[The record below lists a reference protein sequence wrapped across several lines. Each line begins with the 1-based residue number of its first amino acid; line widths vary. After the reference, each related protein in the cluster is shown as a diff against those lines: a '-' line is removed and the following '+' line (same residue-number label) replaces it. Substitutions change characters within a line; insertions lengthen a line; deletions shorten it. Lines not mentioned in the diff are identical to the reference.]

1 MYNYQFNRHNVGINK
16 LAQIH
21 FTIWCFPSCQNDTIP
36 LSRTRG
42 WSCLCRRRFCCF
54 LLGLA
59 DIFPCGSIIDTF
71 PGSSAGGSGFCPM
84 IVSTFAH
91 TSASTKFID
100 ANFCKQIVNTRL
112 KALDEIYKIYTYASF
127 THFCTSPIF
136 RKSAKFHQTFSHL
149 CTFIF
154 KISSILQFSSKIRL
168 YR

>member
-1 MYNYQFNRHNVGINK
+1 MYNHQIRCHNFGITK

-59 DIFPCGSIIDTF
+59 AIFPCGSIIVTF

-112 KALDEIYKIYTYASF
+112 KALDEIYKIYTLLNRSAF
-127 THFCTSPIF
+127 KI
-136 RKSAKFHQTFSHL
+136 SAKFRQTFSHFHS
-149 CTFIF
+149 FI
-154 KISSILQFSSKIRL
+154 SKMSDES
-168 YR
+168 